1 MYILKEVINN
11 VSLSRTNQTS
21 GVVVVVGR
29 YYFFERISNG
39 ICYRTWGKECPFSIF
54 FFFFKA
60 VRRVQEEAVGLWLIR
75 YSDKAQAQS
84 RVVRIMRFVKRPP
97 KGRDDLPEL
106 SSSRPC
112 RNFLLMVL
120 PTDGAL

>member
-21 GVVVVVGR
+21 GVVVVV
-29 YYFFERISNG
+29 
-39 ICYRTWGKECPFSIF
+39 
-54 FFFFKA
+54 A
-60 VRRVQEEAVGLWLIR
+60 VRRVEEEAVGLWLIR

>member
-21 GVVVVVGR
+21 GVVVVV
-29 YYFFERISNG
+29 
-39 ICYRTWGKECPFSIF
+39 
-54 FFFFKA
+54 A

-75 YSDKAQAQS
+75 YSDEAQAQS

-97 KGRDDLPEL
+97 KGRDDLPEF

-120 PTDGAL
+120 PTDVAL